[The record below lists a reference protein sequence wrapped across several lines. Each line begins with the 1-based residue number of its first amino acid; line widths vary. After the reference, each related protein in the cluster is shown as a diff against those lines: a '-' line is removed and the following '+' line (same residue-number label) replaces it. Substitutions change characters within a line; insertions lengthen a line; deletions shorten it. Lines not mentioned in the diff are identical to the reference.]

1 MNNLRKFDDRI
12 TEENLLKNV
21 DFVVFNTIFDQLDRE
36 YIKK

>member
-21 DFVVFNTIFDQLDRE
+21 DFVVFNTIFD
-36 YIKK
+36 